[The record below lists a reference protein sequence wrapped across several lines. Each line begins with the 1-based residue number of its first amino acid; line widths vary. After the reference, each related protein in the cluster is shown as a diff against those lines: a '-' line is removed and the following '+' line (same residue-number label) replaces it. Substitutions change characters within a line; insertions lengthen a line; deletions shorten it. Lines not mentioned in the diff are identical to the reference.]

1 MRGFTDKALILLSKQ
16 EGFEECG
23 SIYKYDYKVAVK
35 NIIDYLS
42 CVGISH
48 DCLITDGLATSMDM
62 HNPRWLATGAP
73 EDMFF
78 MRNFCGV
85 PDYPV
90 INLDQGSVDVIRSK
104 FEIKRGLS
112 PEERFPI
119 VSKRVKYIEKMLIG
133 SYTLV
138 VVFGDAFRVKSKV
151 GDGRAIL
158 RVNEK
163 KFYTSMELSGEPV
176 PINDFLQVP
185 YGNQCLSEWGKYSGN
200 S

>member
-1 MRGFTDKALILLSKQ
+1 MRGFTDRALLLLSKP

-23 SIYKYDYKVAVK
+23 SIYKYDYKVAIK
-35 NIIDYLS
+35 NIVDYLRS
-42 CVGISH
+42 VDISH

-62 HNPRWLATGAP
+62 HSPRWLATGTP

-90 INLDQGSVDVIRSK
+90 VNLEQGYVDKVRSK

-119 VSKRVKYIEKMLIG
+119 VSKRVKYVEKLLID
-133 SYTLV
+133 SYTFI
-138 VVFGDAFRVKSKV
+138 VVFGDAFKV
-151 GDGRAIL
+151 RTKPEDGRAVL
-158 RVNEK
+158 RVHEK
-163 KFYTSMELSGEPV
+163 KFYTSMELSGDPV
-176 PINDFLQVP
+176 PINDFLQIP
-185 YGNQCLSEWGKYSGN
+185 YGNQCLSEWGKYCGCS
-200 S
+200 

>member
-1 MRGFTDKALILLSKQ
+1 MRGFTDKALILLSKPDS
-16 EGFEECG
+16 FEECG
-23 SIYKYDYKVAVK
+23 SIYKYDYKVAVD
-35 NIIDYLS
+35 NIINYL
-42 CVGISH
+42 
-48 DCLITDGLATSMDM
+48 DCLITDGLATNMNM

-90 INLDQGSVDVIRSK
+90 VDLDKDAVDLLRSK

-119 VSKRVKYIEKMLIG
+119 VSKRVKYMEKAII
-133 SYTLV
+133 STYAFV
-138 VVFGDAFRVKSKV
+138 VVFGSEFRVKSKA
-151 GDGRAIL
+151 GDGRAVL

-163 KFYTSMELSGEPV
+163 KFYTSMDLSGEPV
-176 PINDFLQVP
+176 SINDFLQIP
-185 YGNQCLSEWGKYSGN
+185 YGNQCLSEWGKYCG
-200 S
+200 